1 MTMNEDA
8 RGHGFVP
15 GKHLIDSYGKGGF
28 RFADMSHQG
37 SILALPSGI
46 YSWSVTRFEDLSQ
59 DDFVRIMRES
69 DKIDT
74 LLIGAGETMAVLP
87 KPLYWFLKDGKMSID
102 VMGTG
107 AAARIYNIMQSENRR
122 VAAALIA
129 VGPA

>member
-59 DDFVRIMRES
+59 DDFVRVMRES

>member
-1 MTMNEDA
+1 MDA
-8 RGHGFVP
+8 RGKGFVP
-15 GKHLIDSYGKGGF
+15 GRHLIDSYGKGGF

-46 YSWSVTRFEDLSQ
+46 YAWSVTRFDDLATA
-59 DDFVRIMRES
+59 DFERVLRES
-69 DKIDT
+69 DQIDT
-74 LLIGAGETMAVLP
+74 LLIGSGDTMAILP
-87 KPLYWFLKDGKMSID
+87 KPLYWFLKDGKMAID

-129 VGPA
+129 VGQA